1 MQHASPYTD
10 AVISAIER
18 AQRRATKTGNSYA
31 VIEIDGIDDRVVR
44 VVPEWYCDDPE
55 FDAFCGDVIEII
67 EPETAA
73 ERILRLW
80 RSFSRRQRK
89 AFHAVGDPDRLN
101 RLAAASALLDRI
113 RPLMVAHGLMH
124 PECLEY

>member
-10 AVISAIER
+10 AVIAAIER
-18 AQRRATKTGNSYA
+18 AQRKATKTGNSYA
-31 VIEIDGIDDRVVR
+31 VIEIDGLDDRVIR

-55 FDAFCGDVIEII
+55 FVAFCGEII
-67 EPETAA
+67 EIVAPETTS

-80 RSFSRRQRK
+80 RSFSRRHTA
-89 AFHAVGDPDRLN
+89 AFHAVNDPQ
-101 RLAAASALLDRI
+101 RLAKLAEASALLRRI

-124 PECLEY
+124 RDTLTY